1 MRNRKIIGIILIAAA
16 AIIAVFFFVEKEKVA
31 EYVPS
36 EDNVAEAVSEMER
49 EKMLT
54 EINESANDRADMDNE
69 TAEKVMNLEIA
80 ISDEIADI
88 YFDGDTRFLEEELK
102 KYLID
107 EDFALDISWAKCNGT
122 VTWDHTHNI
131 VYLDFRL
138 NDGLK
143 TTVTAKYYK
152 TKGYVSFN
160 YY

>member
-16 AIIAVFFFVEKEKVA
+16 AITAVFFFVEKENTA

-36 EDNVAEAVSEMER
+36 EDNVAKAVSEMER

-54 EINESANDRADMDNE
+54 EINSNANDAVDMDKE

-102 KYLID
+102 NYLIE
-107 EDFALDISWAKCNGT
+107 EDFILDITWAKCNGT

-131 VYLDFRL
+131 IYLDFRL

-152 TKGYVSFN
+152 TRGYVKFN

>member
-1 MRNRKIIGIILIAAA
+1 MKNKKIIGVILVAA
-16 AIIAVFFFVEKEKVA
+16 AIATAVFFFVGKEKEA
-31 EYVPS
+31 ESVPS
-36 EDNVAEAVSEMER
+36 EDSTAVVSEMER
-49 EKMLT
+49 EKMLS
-54 EINESANDRADMDNE
+54 EINESANDAIDMDKE
-69 TAEKVMNLEIA
+69 TAKKVMNLEIA

-102 KYLID
+102 NYLIE
-107 EDFALDISWAKCNGT
+107 EDFTLDITWAKCNGT

-131 VYLDFRL
+131 IYLDFKL

-152 TKGYVSFN
+152 TRGYVKFN